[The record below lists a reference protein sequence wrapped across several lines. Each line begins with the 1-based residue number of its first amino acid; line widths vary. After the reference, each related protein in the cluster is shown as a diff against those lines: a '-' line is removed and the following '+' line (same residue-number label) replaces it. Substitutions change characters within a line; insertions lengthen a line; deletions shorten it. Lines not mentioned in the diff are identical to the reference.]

1 VPFSEWTQG
10 PLPDRPL
17 PGMLKAGL
25 SGFYRELPYA
35 ARSMASG
42 VDPACAPPTRLRGS
56 AQRTESNTRVTP
68 PGRRSDVRALMIS
81 RSCCATAARMW
92 TVICVRIIDRHELHT
107 GIQRRRARA
116 TSARFRSFRTAV
128 SQ

>member
-1 VPFSEWTQG
+1 MPFSEWTQG

-68 PGRRSDVRALMIS
+68 SGRRRKLSACRKRQFCEASRRAGIS
-81 RSCCATAARMW
+81 AARDEFGQW
-92 TVICVRIIDRHELHT
+92 AIEPCEFAPVEST
-107 GIQRRRARA
+107 
-116 TSARFRSFRTAV
+116 RSDFPV
-128 SQ
+128 